1 LTRFATENKVTEFV
15 VTMVI
20 IQSTVVLTAK
30 ITGPFFYE
38 ETIQPRARRTFL
50 RRFFKKHFT
59 ITISARK
66 VAILLA
72 IGDREFTFG
81 ELSMKA
87 GCHLV
92 NKNYDF

>member
-1 LTRFATENKVTEFV
+1 
-15 VTMVI
+15 M
-20 IQSTVVLTAK
+20 
-30 ITGPFFYE
+30 
-38 ETIQPRARRTFL
+38 
-50 RRFFKKHFT
+50 
-59 ITISARK
+59 TISARKVAILLAIRK